1 MISGLVHDDHKADI
15 QACVEKASDVND
27 EIADAIEKLKT
38 EDLSN
43 IAEGLSE
50 LYRALEKLPT
60 ELDTCS
66 AIQGDLT
73 RIEAWGQI
81 INDPQQ
87 LIQVVSQNLIAHHL
101 QIMNDLSV
109 LRTDVSEGKFGDA
122 GETAADLM
130 IQTIGEVPGPTADH
144 VNMKFITGVW

>member
-1 MISGLVHDDHKADI
+1 M
-15 QACVEKASDVND
+15 
-27 EIADAIEKLKT
+27 KT

-50 LYRALEKLPT
+50 LYHALEKLPT

-66 AIQGDLT
+66 AIQGDIT

-87 LIQVVSQNLIAHHL
+87 LMEVVTENVIAHHP

-109 LRTDVSEGKFGDA
+109 LHTDLSEGKFGDA

-130 IQTIGEVPGPTADH
+130 IQAIGEVPELTA
-144 VNMKFITGVW
+144 

>member
-1 MISGLVHDDHKADI
+1 M
-15 QACVEKASDVND
+15 
-27 EIADAIEKLKT
+27 KT